1 MAVAMAAAVVAVVGC
16 SDDDDSDAGTYRVQA
31 DAVFCTDL
39 VSARDTVISGVVDAT
54 GGVSPEGVAA
64 FAESYEPILRDHIAA
79 LQSLDGP
86 TRDAADGVVDAA
98 SAVADRL
105 RAVADDPSSATT
117 ATAADLRALA
127 TSSALVDRL
136 TDAGLRTC

>member
-1 MAVAMAAAVVAVVGC
+1 MAVALAAGVVAVVGC
-16 SDDDDSDAGTYRVQA
+16 SDDDDSAAGTYRVQA

-64 FAESYEPILRDHIAA
+64 FAESYEPILRDHIEA
-79 LQSLDGP
+79 LRSLDGP
-86 TRDAADGVVDAA
+86 DRDAAAGVVDAA

-105 RAVADDPSSATT
+105 RAVAGDPSQ
-117 ATAADLRALA
+117 RAG
-127 TSSALVDRL
+127 DHGRRP
-136 TDAGLRTC
+136 AGAGHVAGARRRS

>member
-1 MAVAMAAAVVAVVGC
+1 MAVALAAGVVVTVGC
-16 SDDDDSDAGTYRVQA
+16 SDDDDSAAGTYRVQA

-64 FAESYEPILRDHIAA
+64 FAASYEPILRDHIAA
-79 LQSLDGP
+79 LQSLDGSE
-86 TRDAADGVVDAA
+86 RDAADGVVDAA

-105 RAVADDPSSATT
+105 RAVAGDPASASA
-117 ATAADLRALA
+117 ATAAELRSLA
-127 TSSALVDRL
+127 TSPALVDQL
-136 TDAGLRTC
+136 TAAGLRTC

>member
-1 MAVAMAAAVVAVVGC
+1 MAVALAAGVVAVVGC
-16 SDDDDSDAGTYRVQA
+16 SDDDDSAAGTYRVQA

-64 FAESYEPILRDHIAA
+64 FADSYEPILRDHIVALRSLAA
-79 LQSLDGP
+79 PD
-86 TRDAADGVVDAA
+86 RDAAAGVVDAA

-105 RAVADDPSSATT
+105 RAVAGDPSPPAGHHGRRSAGAGHVAGARRQLT
-117 ATAADLRALA
+117 A
-127 TSSALVDRL
+127 
-136 TDAGLRTC
+136 AGLRTC